1 MFILL
6 SFLLIYMSYELLRLK
21 SRLKELEQSRNNVRD
36 FIITR
41 KYIDRQLQRIWDILR

>member
-6 SFLLIYMSYELLRLK
+6 SFLFIYMSYELLRLK
-21 SRLKELEQSRNNVRD
+21 SRVKELELSRDNVRN